1 MTQFWFRPK
10 RYGYGAT
17 PVTWEG
23 WLATVVAGTVVA
35 ASIVAMNVWV
45 DRANLVA
52 WIIWAAV
59 LAVLVLYFVQFCRRR
74 TDGDWQWRWGES
86 SNKTEA

>member
-1 MTQFWFRPK
+1 MTQYWFRPK

-23 WLATVVAGTVVA
+23 WLATVAAAGVVAG
-35 ASIVAMNVWV
+35 SIVAMNVWV
-45 DRANLVA
+45 DRSNLGA
-52 WIIWAAV
+52 WVIWAGV
-59 LAVLVLYFVQFCRRR
+59 LAVLILYFVQFCRRR
-74 TDGDWQWRWGES
+74 TDGEWQWRWGEN